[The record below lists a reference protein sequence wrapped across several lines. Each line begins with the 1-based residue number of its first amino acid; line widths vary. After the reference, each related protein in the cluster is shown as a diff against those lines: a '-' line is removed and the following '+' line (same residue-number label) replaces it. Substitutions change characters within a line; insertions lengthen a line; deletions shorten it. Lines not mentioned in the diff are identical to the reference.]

1 MTNRQQRPLFGI
13 QRVVLY
19 TGLTIRTV
27 IMINNS
33 LKSLSFWADLF
44 ELFLQIGTYMA
55 LHEATSYNDNRKPQ
69 IENENEE
76 NFD

>member
-1 MTNRQQRPLFGI
+1 
-13 QRVVLY
+13 
-19 TGLTIRTV
+19 
-27 IMINNS
+27 MINNS